1 MVPMND
7 PTTRR
12 KVLASSGAII
22 GGSLAGCMGGGNG
35 DGSGDGGG
43 GDSGDGSG
51 GDGSGGDGSG
61 DGGGGSCSGETYEV
75 GYGDSQTTVC
85 SDNFPTDEKLYVY
98 AVQSGWMNWPS
109 VMEAF
114 NEQYGVQLNDDDR
127 SSGEALQD
135 ARSHAQNPTHSAFNG
150 GYTFAIQAMNDGLTQ
165 AYKPANWDKVPDNA
179 KTDNGHCTGTRK
191 VTTALTYRKDIF
203 EERGLDEPETWED
216 LKHPD
221 IMQDLALQTPQA
233 AVGLA
238 AALSINNA
246 YGGSLDDVQPVIDYY
261 NTIQEGGAEFT
272 DNFLAQ
278 FTSGEYSSFIRYD
291 YSGLDLKYNVE
302 DLNEE
307 QVGVALLEGPDG
319 NAGAFNAL
327 YGYAMLANAPNP
339 EAVKKFMDYVLSLEG
354 QQHFLDAYARPIRAP
369 EMDMPDEFPPQS
381 RYDETQFT
389 VDQTALVENQ
399 ESIIQDIT
407 RGASI

>member
-1 MVPMND
+1 
-7 PTTRR
+7 
-12 KVLASSGAII
+12 
-22 GGSLAGCMGGGNG
+22 MGGGNG

>member
-1 MVPMND
+1 
-7 PTTRR
+7 
-12 KVLASSGAII
+12 
-22 GGSLAGCMGGGNG
+22 MGGGSG

-43 GDSGDGSG
+43 DSGDSSGDGSG
-51 GDGSGGDGSG
+51 DSS
-61 DGGGGSCSGETYEV
+61 GGSCSGETYEV

-85 SDNFPTDEKLYVY
+85 SDDFPTDEKLYVY

-109 VMEAF
+109 VMAAF
-114 NEQYGVQLNDDDR
+114 DEQYGVELNDDDR

-179 KTDNGHCTGTRK
+179 KTDNGHCIGTRK

-302 DLNEE
+302 DLDEE

-319 NAGAFNAL
+319 NAGAYNAL

-339 EAVKKFMDYVLSLEG
+339 EAVKLFMDYVLSIEG

-389 VDQTALVENQ
+389 VDQTELIEKQ
-399 ESIIQDIT
+399 ESVIQDIT

>member
-1 MVPMND
+1 
-7 PTTRR
+7 
-12 KVLASSGAII
+12 
-22 GGSLAGCMGGGNG
+22 MGGGSG

-43 GDSGDGSG
+43 DGGGGDS

-246 YGGSLDDVQPVIDYY
+246 YGGSLNDVQPVIDYY

-291 YSGLDLKYNVE
+291 YSGLDLKYNNDDLAEE
-302 DLNEE
+302 D
-307 QVGVALLEGPDG
+307 VGVALLGGENG
-319 NAGAFNAL
+319 NKGAFNAL

-339 EAVKKFMDYVLSLEG
+339 EAAKLFMDYVLSIEG

-369 EMDMPDEFPPQS
+369 EMDMPDEFPDQS
-381 RYDETQFT
+381 TYEDTEFT
-389 VDQTALVENQ
+389 VDQTALNEQ
-399 ESIIQDIT
+399 QSDIIQEIT
-407 RGASI
+407 RGAGL

>member
-1 MVPMND
+1 
-7 PTTRR
+7 
-12 KVLASSGAII
+12 
-22 GGSLAGCMGGGNG
+22 MGGGSG

-43 GDSGDGSG
+43 DGSG
-51 GDGSGGDGSG
+51 GDSGDGSG

-203 EERGLDEPETWED
+203 EERGLDEPETWDD

-302 DLNEE
+302 DLDEE

-319 NAGAFNAL
+319 NAGAYNAL

-339 EAVKKFMDYVLSLEG
+339 EAVKLFMDYVLSIEG

-389 VDQTALVENQ
+389 VDQTELIEKQ

>member
-22 GGSLAGCMGGGNG
+22 GGSLAGCMGGGSG

-43 GDSGDGSG
+43 DGGGGDS

-302 DLNEE
+302 DLSEE

-369 EMDMPDEFPPQS
+369 EMDMPDEFPAQS

-389 VDQTALVENQ
+389 VDQAALVENQ

>member
-1 MVPMND
+1 
-7 PTTRR
+7 
-12 KVLASSGAII
+12 
-22 GGSLAGCMGGGNG
+22 MGGGSG

-43 GDSGDGSG
+43 DGGGGDS

-302 DLNEE
+302 DLSEE

-369 EMDMPDEFPPQS
+369 EMDMPDEFPAQS

-389 VDQTALVENQ
+389 VDQAALVENQ

>member
-22 GGSLAGCMGGGNG
+22 GGSLAGCMGGGSG

-43 GDSGDGSG
+43 DSGDSSGDGSG
-51 GDGSGGDGSG
+51 DSS
-61 DGGGGSCSGETYEV
+61 GGSCSGETYEV

-85 SDNFPTDEKLYVY
+85 SDDFPTDEKLYVY

-109 VMEAF
+109 VMAAF
-114 NEQYGVQLNDDDR
+114 DEQYGVELNDDDR

-179 KTDNGHCTGTRK
+179 KTDNGHCIGTRK

-302 DLNEE
+302 DLDEE

-319 NAGAFNAL
+319 NAGAYNAL

-339 EAVKKFMDYVLSLEG
+339 EAVKLFMDYVLSIEG

-389 VDQTALVENQ
+389 VDQTELIEKQ
-399 ESIIQDIT
+399 ESVIQDIT

>member
-22 GGSLAGCMGGGNG
+22 GGSVAGCLGGGGDG
-35 DGSGDGGG
+35 DGSGDGSGS
-43 GDSGDGSG
+43 GDSGDGS
-51 GDGSGGDGSG
+51 SG
-61 DGGGGSCSGETYEV
+61 DGGGGCSGETYEV
-75 GYGDSQTTVC
+75 GYGDSETTVC

-109 VMEAF
+109 VMAAF
-114 NEQYGVQLNDDDR
+114 NEQYGVELNDDDR
-127 SSGEALQD
+127 SSGEALKD
-135 ARSHAQNPTHSAFNG
+135 ARTHSQNPTHSAFNG
-150 GYTFAIQAMNDGLTQ
+150 GYTFAIQAMRDGLTQ
-165 AYKPANWDKVPDNA
+165 AYKPANWDKVPEDA
-179 KTDNGHCTGTRK
+179 KTENGHCIGTRK

-221 IMQDLALQTPQA
+221 VMQDLALQTPQA

-261 NTIQEGGAEFT
+261 KTIQEGGAEFT

-291 YSGLDLKYNVE
+291 YSGLDLKYNNE
-302 DLNEE
+302 DVPEE
-307 QVGVALLEGPDG
+307 NVGVALLEGPDG
-319 NAGAFNAL
+319 DPGAYNAL
-327 YGYAMLANAPNP
+327 YGYAMLKDAPNP
-339 EAVKKFMDYVLSLEG
+339 EAVKLFMDYVLSLEG

-369 EMDMPDEFPPQS
+369 EMEMPDEFPAQS
-381 RYDETQFT
+381 RYENTQFI
-389 VDQTALVENQ
+389 VNQ
-399 ESIIQDIT
+399 SELIDKQSDIIQEIT
-407 RGASI
+407 RGAGL

>member
-1 MVPMND
+1 
-7 PTTRR
+7 
-12 KVLASSGAII
+12 
-22 GGSLAGCMGGGNG
+22 MGGGSG

-43 GDSGDGSG
+43 DGGGGDS

-291 YSGLDLKYNVE
+291 YSGLDLKYNNDDLAEE
-302 DLNEE
+302 D
-307 QVGVALLEGPDG
+307 VGVALLGGENG
-319 NAGAFNAL
+319 NKGAFNAL

-339 EAVKKFMDYVLSLEG
+339 EAAKLFMDYVLSIEG

-369 EMDMPDEFPPQS
+369 EMDMPDEFPDQS
-381 RYDETQFT
+381 TYDDTEFT
-389 VDQTALVENQ
+389 VDQTALNEQ
-399 ESIIQDIT
+399 QSDIIQEIT
-407 RGASI
+407 RGAGL

>member
-1 MVPMND
+1 MND

-22 GGSLAGCMGGGNG
+22 GGSLAGCMGGGSG

-43 GDSGDGSG
+43 DSGDSSGDGSG
-51 GDGSGGDGSG
+51 DSS
-61 DGGGGSCSGETYEV
+61 GGSCSGETYEV

-85 SDNFPTDEKLYVY
+85 SDDFPTDEKLYVY

-109 VMEAF
+109 VMAAF
-114 NEQYGVQLNDDDR
+114 DEQYGVELNDDDR

-179 KTDNGHCTGTRK
+179 KTDNGHCIGTRK

-302 DLNEE
+302 DLDEE

-319 NAGAFNAL
+319 NAGAYNAL

-339 EAVKKFMDYVLSLEG
+339 EAVKLFMDYVLSIEG

-389 VDQTALVENQ
+389 VDQTELIEKQ
-399 ESIIQDIT
+399 ESVIQDIT

>member
-1 MVPMND
+1 MFSMKD
-7 PTTRR
+7 SATRR
-12 KVLASSGAII
+12 KILASSGAVL
-22 GGSLAGCMGGGNG
+22 GGSLAGCL
-35 DGSGDGGG
+35 SG
-43 GDSGDGSG
+43 GDSGSGTGDGDTGGTTDTG
-51 GDGSGGDGSG
+51 GDGTSGGS
-61 DGGGGSCSGETYEV
+61 GSCSGETYEV

-85 SDNFPTDEKLYVY
+85 SDAFPTDEKLYVY
-98 AVQSGWMNWPS
+98 AVQSGWMNWPE
-109 VMEAF
+109 VMQAF
-114 NEQYGVQLNDDDR
+114 KEQYGVQLNDDDR

-150 GYTFAIQAMNDGLTQ
+150 GYTYAIQAMQDGLTQ
-165 AYKPANWDKVPDNA
+165 AYKPANWDKVPDSA

-191 VTTALTYRKDIF
+191 VTTALTYRKDLF
-203 EERGLDEPETWED
+203 EERGLDEPQTWED

-261 NTIQEGGAEFT
+261 NEIQEGGAEFT

-278 FTSGEYSSFIRYD
+278 FTSGEYGSFIRYD

-302 DLNEE
+302 DIAEE
-307 QVGVALLEGPDG
+307 NVGVALLEGPNG
-319 NAGAFNAL
+319 EAGAFNAL

-354 QQHFLDAYARPIRAP
+354 QRKFLKAYARPIRAS

-381 RYDETQFT
+381 RYDKTQFT
-389 VDQTALVENQ
+389 VDQSALVENQ
-399 ESIIQDIT
+399 ETIIQDIT
-407 RGASI
+407 RGASL

>member
-1 MVPMND
+1 MVSIND
-7 PTTRR
+7 PATRR
-12 KVLASSGAII
+12 KILASSGAIL
-22 GGSLAGCMGGGNG
+22 GGSLAGCA
-35 DGSGDGGG
+35 
-43 GDSGDGSG
+43 
-51 GDGSGGDGSG
+51 
-61 DGGGGSCSGETYEV
+61 GGGSSGDSSDGGSGSTDSESGSTDASACSGESYEV

-85 SDNFPTDEKLYVY
+85 SDTFPTNEKLYVY

-135 ARSHAQNPTHSAFNG
+135 ARANAQSPTHSAFNG
-150 GYTFAIQAMNDGLTQ
+150 GYTFAVQAMRDGLTQ

-191 VTTALTYRKDIF
+191 VTTALTYRKDLF
-203 EERGLDEPETWED
+203 EERGVGEPETWED

-221 IMQDLALQTPQA
+221 IMKDLALQTPQA

-246 YGGSLDDVQPVIDYY
+246 YGGDLDNVQPVIDYY

-302 DLNEE
+302 DLDEE

-319 NAGAFNAL
+319 NAGAYNAL

-339 EAVKKFMDYVLSLEG
+339 EAVKKFMDYVLSIEG

-389 VDQTALVENQ
+389 VDQAALVENQ